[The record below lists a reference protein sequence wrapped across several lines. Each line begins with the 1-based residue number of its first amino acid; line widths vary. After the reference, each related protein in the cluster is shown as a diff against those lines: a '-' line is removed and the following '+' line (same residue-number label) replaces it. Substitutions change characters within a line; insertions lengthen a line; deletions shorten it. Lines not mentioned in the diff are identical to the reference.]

1 MKKYKNLK
9 QEHKKLKEENAILA
23 TELAQLKASGKGKV
37 LLDKDSPNSRLPDI
51 SHL

>member
-9 QEHKKLKEENAILA
+9 QEHKKLREENAILA

-37 LLDKDSPNSRLPDI
+37 LLDSPNSRLPDI